1 VSAVE
6 GNATPVTGAPRPRG
20 RATREQVEIRV
31 LRVLRVVGIA
41 FFLVITLFPFY
52 YMGLLSVRS
61 ISEVLESPA
70 DLIVSFAEI
79 NFDAYS
85 EVLSPVDSGGLGFLD
100 FILNSAL
107 IGIGAVGL
115 SILFALPG
123 AYAVSRLQFFG
134 KRSVNALFLS
144 VYIFPTIVLAIPLF
158 VFFSQAGLRGS
169 LFPLVIVYASQT
181 LPVAIYML
189 RNYLDAIPRE
199 IEEAA
204 LADGCS
210 RLGVIRRISLPL
222 AMPAILA
229 TCMYVF
235 MIAWNEYLFAL
246 LFLVEN
252 RDAWTVSLGV
262 SQLDSFEVPTTV
274 LMAGSVILTI
284 PIVVLFFFAE
294 RFLVQGLTEGGVK
307 G

>member
-1 VSAVE
+1 MSAAAPRTTR
-6 GNATPVTGAPRPRG
+6 GAAPRPRK
-20 RATREQVEIRV
+20 RSREQIERRV
-31 LRVLRVVGIA
+31 LKVLRVVGIA

-61 ISEVLESPA
+61 IQQVLDAPG
-70 DLIVSFAEI
+70 DLLVSLREI
-79 NFDAYS
+79 NFDAYG
-85 EVLSPVDSGGLGFLD
+85 EVLKPTDSGGQGFLD
-100 FILNSAL
+100 FVANSA
-107 IGIGAVGL
+107 IVGVASVAL
-115 SILFALPG
+115 SILIALPG
-123 AYAVSRLQFFG
+123 AYAVSRLEFFG

-158 VFFSQAGLRGS
+158 VFFSRAGLRGS
-169 LFPLVIVYASQT
+169 LVPLIIVYVSQT

-189 RNYLDAIPRE
+189 RNYLEAVPRE

-204 LADGCS
+204 AVDGCS
-210 RLGVIRRISLPL
+210 RLGVIFRISLPL
-222 AMPAILA
+222 AKPAILA

-262 SQLDSFEVPTTV
+262 SQLDNFEVPTTV
-274 LMAGSVILTI
+274 LMAGSVLLTI
-284 PIVVLFFFAE
+284 PIVALFFFAE
-294 RFLVQGLTEGGVK
+294 RYLVEGLTEGSVK